1 MTFNQTLI
9 LIIAGLYY
17 VIAGIFLLFS
27 LFTVYIFLRYGRTR
41 TITLATSIIYALF
54 FISIL
59 SVSLATLQSVIRSLY
74 A

>member
-41 TITLATSIIYALF
+41 SITLTTSIIYALF

-59 SVSLATLQSVIRSLY
+59 SVSLATLQSVIRSLN

>member
-41 TITLATSIIYALF
+41 TITLVTAIIYALF

-59 SVSLATLQSVIRSLY
+59 SVSLATLQSVIRSLN